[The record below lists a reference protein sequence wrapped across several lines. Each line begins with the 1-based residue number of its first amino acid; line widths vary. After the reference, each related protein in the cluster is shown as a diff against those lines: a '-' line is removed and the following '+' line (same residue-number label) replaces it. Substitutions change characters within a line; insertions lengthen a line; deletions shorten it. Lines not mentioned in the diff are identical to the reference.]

1 MRIRPLEAINLLC
14 LTVLTAL
21 TLALFRR
28 LERPGD
34 NFLLYGVM
42 GFGLALMIGLGRR
55 GQHLSGEPCG
65 PPGPPG
71 LPPALRVLLD
81 FYPAAF
87 IPFVFSS
94 LGPLIPAAR
103 GPARDDLLIAADRA
117 LFGVDVTVWLERFVH
132 PLATDFFFAAYATY
146 YFLPLVLGGL
156 LWGRDP
162 AEGRRYIF
170 TLTFCFY
177 VSYAG
182 YFTIPALGPRFA
194 LATEQSVSLETTP
207 VSASIARSINEL
219 EHTKLDVFPSGHT
232 MIAAAVLIVAF
243 RRMRRVFWVF
253 LPITV
258 SLMIATVYCR
268 YHYVVDVLAGLL
280 LAFLTVP
287 LGDRLY
293 SWLTRKVDPN
303 LGPLQ
308 VTGRS

>member
-1 MRIRPLEAINLLC
+1 VRIRPLEAINLLC

-21 TLALFRR
+21 TLVLFRR

-34 NFLLYGVM
+34 NLLLYGVM

-55 GQHLSGEPCG
+55 GQR
-65 PPGPPG
+65 

-87 IPFVFSS
+87 IPFIFSS

-162 AEGRRYIF
+162 AEGRQYIF

-177 VSYAG
+177 ISYAG

-194 LATEQSVSLETTP
+194 LAAEQSVSLETTP

-243 RRMRRVFWVF
+243 RRMRRVFWVL
-253 LPITV
+253 LPITAC
-258 SLMIATVYCR
+258 LIIATVYCR
-268 YHYVVDVLAGLL
+268 YHYVVDVLAGLV

-287 LGDRLY
+287 MGDRLY
-293 SWLTRKVDPN
+293 GSMTRKLEPDP
-303 LGPLQ
+303 
-308 VTGRS
+308 GRFR

>member
-1 MRIRPLEAINLLC
+1 VRIRPLEAINLLC

-21 TLALFRR
+21 TLVLFRR

-34 NFLLYGVM
+34 NLLLYGVM

-55 GQHLSGEPCG
+55 GQR
-65 PPGPPG
+65 

-87 IPFVFSS
+87 IPFIFSS

-162 AEGRRYIF
+162 AEGRQYIF

-177 VSYAG
+177 ISYAG

-194 LATEQSVSLETTP
+194 LAAEQSISLETTP

-243 RRMRRVFWVF
+243 RRMRRVFWVL
-253 LPITV
+253 LPITAC
-258 SLMIATVYCR
+258 LIIATVYCR
-268 YHYVVDVLAGLL
+268 YHYVVDVLAGLV

-293 SWLTRKVDPN
+293 GSMTRKLEPDP
-303 LGPLQ
+303 
-308 VTGRS
+308 GRFR